1 MKIDFA
7 ECKQDNASGFIQ
19 PNEPPLK
26 VGLNVQKNRRTWS
39 AIFRINRYAWM
50 FLLIGW
56 LQGMDAEEAAGIGS
70 PGKRQLIRFDNPLP
84 PVANPAV
91 GVEYAFD
98 LPRETFE
105 VFVPKNYSDKR
116 EFGIFVFIDSQNE
129 MTMPKEW
136 VSIMEK
142 EKLICLIPQR
152 IGNDQ
157 PTPRRLGLTL
167 IGILKAG
174 ERYKTDPKRIFTGG
188 YSGGARC
195 SLRLAFLHTD
205 AIAGNISICGAD
217 FYEPVPRVNAIDRS
231 NYGVWPVPED
241 HVAKAVAKG
250 RFVFITGEQD
260 FRRGNILDI
269 YQGGFVKHG
278 FHAKLIDEPKKGHQL
293 CSPKSLSEAIF
304 FLDGKK

>member
-1 MKIDFA
+1 
-7 ECKQDNASGFIQ
+7 
-19 PNEPPLK
+19 L
-26 VGLNVQKNRRTWS
+26 
-39 AIFRINRYAWM
+39 
-50 FLLIGW
+50 FLLIGC
-56 LQGMDAEEAAGIGS
+56 LQGIGAEETIDIAS
-70 PGKRQLIRFDNPLP
+70 SGKGQFIHFDKSLP
-84 PVANPAV
+84 RVVTPAV
-91 GVEYAFD
+91 GINYVFD

-116 EFGIFVFIDSQNE
+116 AFGIFVFIDSQNE
-129 MTMPKEW
+129 MTVPKEW

-174 ERYKTDPKRIFTGG
+174 ERYKTDPKRIFIGG

-205 AIAGNISICGAD
+205 VIAGNISICGAD
-217 FYEPVPRVNAIDRS
+217 FYEPVPRVKAMDQS
-231 NYGVWPVPED
+231 NYGVWPAPLD
-241 HVAKAVAKG
+241 RVAEAREKG
-250 RFVFITGEQD
+250 RFAFITGEQD

-269 YQGGFVKHG
+269 YQGGFLKHG
-278 FHAKLIDEPKKGHQL
+278 FHAKLIDDPKKGHQL
-293 CSPKSLSEAIF
+293 CSPESLSEAIH